1 MSLRRLII
9 YIIVSEYKKNNKNV
23 TIVFSYKIS
32 VTKLNFCVL
41 LEFLL
46 IGANSFFKELTH
58 FERAKNLVGMIK

>member
-1 MSLRRLII
+1 MNIK
-9 YIIVSEYKKNNKNV
+9 KKNNKNV